1 MAIPAAYGTVVLIWA
16 TTPLA
21 IKWSSVGIG
30 VAGAA
35 AGRMLLGAMLA
46 TALVLLLRVDF
57 PWHKRAQRSYLVA
70 SLGVFGAMSL
80 VYWSSQYVA
89 SGLISVMF
97 GMAPILSGLLAYWI
111 LNERDLSPLRILALL
126 GAISGLAMVF
136 SGELTVD
143 ASALPGLISLVGA
156 TFLFSLSAVLVK
168 RFDCGVDPLAHTAGT
183 LLYSLPGYILL
194 WFVMESGQAL
204 VFDTRGVVAT
214 IYLALFGSVIG
225 FVAYYYVLQRLTTA
239 TVQLIPLITPVLALM
254 LGAALEDEQLSR
266 TALFGTGLILT
277 SLAIYQS
284 AGWWQR
290 RGQKV
295 LPNVAQ

>member
-21 IKWSSVGIG
+21 IKWSSAGIG

-46 TALVLLLRVDF
+46 TALVLLLRVEF
-57 PWHKRAQRSYLVA
+57 PWHKRAQRSYALA
-70 SLGVFGAMSL
+70 SVGVFGAMSL
-80 VYWSSQYVA
+80 VYWSSQYVP

-97 GMAPILSGLLAYWI
+97 GLAPILSGLLAYWI
-111 LNERDLSPLRILALL
+111 LNERDLTPLRILALI

-136 SGELTVD
+136 SGELSVD

-168 RFDCGVDPLAHTAGT
+168 RYDCGVDPLAHTAGT

-194 WFVMESGQAL
+194 WFVLDSGQPL
-204 VFDTRGVVAT
+204 TLDTRGVLAT
-214 IYLALFGSVIG
+214 LYLALFGSVIG
-225 FVAYYYVLQRLTTA
+225 FVAYYYVLQRLTAA
-239 TVQLIPLITPVLALM
+239 TVQLIPLITPVLALI
-254 LGAALEDEQLSR
+254 LGSVLEGERLSV
-266 TALFGTGLILT
+266 TALGGAGLILA
-277 SLAIYQS
+277 SLAVYQA
-284 AGWWQR
+284 AGFWAR
-290 RGQKV
+290 RTV
-295 LPNVAQ
+295 VAE